1 MQASERRTSMATLS
15 KRIRINVAVA
25 LLLAGLTTSAHSQV
39 AGGGLSSFGGESR
52 GTVQFAGKVVCVGC
66 SLEDV
71 RQAHPHQHDLYLLR
85 HRQGQVVMEVETVN
99 EQPLWNSLTWPPRL
113 WVRAADQLFAQL
125 TAEQNLFKEV
135 EITGLLR
142 NTRTLD
148 VFDVT
153 VRG

>member
-1 MQASERRTSMATLS
+1 MATFS
-15 KRIRINVAVA
+15 KRISINVAVA
-25 LLLAGLTTSAHSQV
+25 LLLAGLTSSAHSQV

-71 RQAHPHQHDLYLLR
+71 QQAHPHQHDLYLLR

-99 EQPLWNSLTWPPRL
+99 EQPLWNSLAWPPQL

-142 NTRTLD
+142 NTRTFD

>member
-1 MQASERRTSMATLS
+1 MTTFS
-15 KRIRINVAVA
+15 KRISINVTVA
-25 LLLAGLTTSAHSQV
+25 LLVAGLTTSARSQV
-39 AGGGLSSFGGESR
+39 AGGGLSSLGGESR

-85 HRQGQVVMEVETVN
+85 HKQGQVVMEVETVN
-99 EQPLWNSLTWPPRL
+99 EQPLWNSLAWPPRL

-135 EITGLLR
+135 KIMGLLR
-142 NTRTLD
+142 NTRTFD

-153 VRG
+153 VRR

>member
-1 MQASERRTSMATLS
+1 MATLS
-15 KRIRINVAVA
+15 KKIKISMAVT
-25 LLLAGLTTSAHSQV
+25 LLVAGLTTAAHSQV
-39 AGGGLSSFGGESR
+39 AGGGLSAFGGESR

-85 HRQGQVVMEVETVN
+85 HRQGQVVMEVKSVN
-99 EQPLWNSLTWPPRL
+99 EQPLWRSLAWPPQL

-125 TAEQNLFKEV
+125 TAEGNLFKEV

-142 NTRTLD
+142 NTRTFD

-153 VRG
+153 VHG

>member
-1 MQASERRTSMATLS
+1 MATLS
-15 KRIRINVAVA
+15 KRISIKVAVTV
-25 LLLAGLTTSAHSQV
+25 LLAGLTSFAHGQV
-39 AGGGLSSFGGESR
+39 AGGGLSSFGEESS
-52 GTVQFAGKVVCVGC
+52 GMTQLTGKVVCVGC
-66 SLEDV
+66 SLEEV
-71 RQAHPHQHDLYLLR
+71 RQAHPHLHDLYLLR

-99 EQPLWNSLTWPPRL
+99 EQPLWSSLVWPPRL
-113 WVRAADQLFAQL
+113 WVRAADTLIAQL